1 MSTLLGST
9 HNLYVALWLLLLP
22 CVVSSLGWNR
32 LSLQQDG
39 VCVDGYLQNI
49 DYDIEVPRSQHFFVL
64 EDAFGLK
71 GVSCSES
78 KTHMTLDFEAS
89 DHRDAALLTLNA
101 AELLFVT
108 SKGKHSKCHHSMSD
122 DERFSLARIVRSRS
136 LDNLSLTLDL
146 IDVALTEVMREGT
159 VDFEVVG
166 RCKNGNDDT
175 PTNFTEQFCAG
186 LNAISRDDECLQD
199 LGFDLAKNSGVD
211 AFCQSCSLI
220 FEGTAFLH
228 MEMGRN
234 VVNDVKV
241 GMLDVNLSGDYVL
254 SNRVVSPGAS
264 IHTNQQ
270 LQIPQYMGIFSI
282 PVGNVIIQMQFSF
295 GPNTVQIDGSYQ
307 QKAVASSGLI
317 FYWPLYNH
325 TMEWNRATNPHW
337 NVPTPP
343 PPTHVYGSV
352 GGEAAFSGHV
362 SSQLVP
368 VYQIDIKQLITMEST
383 FSPQF
388 EADIEGNIAR
398 NEVCSKSTYQLQLTV
413 AGQLHISIGD
423 DPTKDSWGPKVMY
436 DSGVQQLPYHCEHS
450 Q

>member
-1 MSTLLGST
+1 MSTLLESSR
-9 HNLYVALWLLLLP
+9 NLYVALWLLLLP
-22 CVVSSLGWNR
+22 CLLSCLEWNR
-32 LSLQQDG
+32 LSLQRDG
-39 VCVDGYLQNI
+39 VCVDGYVQNI
-49 DYDIEVPRSQHFFVL
+49 HHDIKVPRSQHFLVL
-64 EDAFGLK
+64 EDTFGLER
-71 GVSCSES
+71 VTCSES
-78 KTHMTLDFEAS
+78 KTQMQLDFEAS
-89 DHRDAALLTLNA
+89 DHRNAALLTLNA
-101 AELLFVT
+101 TELLFVT
-108 SKGKHSKCHHSMSD
+108 STGKHSKCHHSMSD

-136 LDNLSLTLDL
+136 LDSLSLVLDL
-146 IDVALTEVMREGT
+146 IDVALPEVMREGT
-159 VDFEVVG
+159 VDVEVVG
-166 RCKNGNDDT
+166 RCRKGNDVT
-175 PTNFTEQFCAG
+175 PINFTEQFCTG
-186 LNAISRDDECLQD
+186 LNAKNRDDQCIQD
-199 LGFDLAKNSGVD
+199 LYFDVAKNSGVD
-211 AFCQSCSLI
+211 VVCETCSLI

-228 MEMGRN
+228 LEMGNN

-241 GMLDVNLSGDYVL
+241 GMLDVLLSGNYIL
-254 SNRVVSPGAS
+254 SSRVGSPGAS

-282 PVGNVIIQMQFSF
+282 PVGDVMIQMQYSF
-295 GPNTVQIDGSYQ
+295 DPNSIQLDGSYQ
-307 QKAVASSGLI
+307 QKAVGNSGMI
-317 FYWPLYNH
+317 FSWPLHNY
-325 TMEWNRATNPHW
+325 TMEWNRANNPHW

-343 PPTHVYGSV
+343 PPTHIYEAV

-368 VYQIDIKQLITMEST
+368 VYRIDIKQLISMEST